1 MKKVDSFVREKGFE
15 DKIHLFQKGALL
27 AQSPGS
33 FESSSDLTEA
43 DKEVIRRETTRSCL
57 PI

>member
-15 DKIHLFQKGALL
+15 DKVDLFQKGALL

-33 FESSSDLTEA
+33 FESLPELTEA
-43 DKEVIRRETTRSCL
+43 DKDVIRRETTR
-57 PI
+57 